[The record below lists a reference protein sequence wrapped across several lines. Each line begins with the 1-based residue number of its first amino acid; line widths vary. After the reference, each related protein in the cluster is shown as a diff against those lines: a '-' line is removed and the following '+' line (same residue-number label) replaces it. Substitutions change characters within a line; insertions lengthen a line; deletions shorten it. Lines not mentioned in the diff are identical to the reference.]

1 VEVHLRCARGKR
13 ESGCPANAWP
23 IKTPLTIFDAG
34 NTVPTVVP
42 DEPEAPPEVL
52 PKLSPLKGLKF
63 VNPEELLSQ
72 PDREK
77 LQVDLDDLARI
88 RRQAEANTG
97 SLRLG

>member
-1 VEVHLRCARGKR
+1 
-13 ESGCPANAWP
+13 
-23 IKTPLTIFDAG
+23 LTVLGAET
-34 NTVPTVVP
+34 TVPTVVS

-52 PKLSPLKGLKF
+52 PKLPPLKGLKF
-63 VNPEELLSQ
+63 VDPEELLSQ

-77 LQVDLDDLARI
+77 LRDDLDDLARI

>member
-1 VEVHLRCARGKR
+1 
-13 ESGCPANAWP
+13 
-23 IKTPLTIFDAG
+23 LTELVAG

-52 PKLSPLKGLKF
+52 PKLPPLKGLKF
-63 VNPEELLSQ
+63 VDPEELLSQ
-72 PDREK
+72 PDREQ
-77 LQVDLDDLARI
+77 LQDDLDNLARI